1 MKEKSL
7 SRKLSWRIVVIVLI
21 VSLVAQMVAAFVIT
35 DQSFNPWVW
44 WKESPRVLLYLN
56 IIGIVS
62 LIVLFFVNRMVI
74 NRLTRYSEELRA
86 TKEANERLGSDLAL
100 ARAIQLGMLPSNLP
114 SFMYAY
120 LNPAKEVG
128 GDLYDFILKDDQL
141 YFAVGDVSGKG
152 LAASLVMAI
161 TSATLRLVVEMGL
174 PMDETLRRIN
184 YSFSRTNKTGMF
196 ITMIVARIDLKTGHM
211 DYCNAGHC
219 PLLVMPPVGEPY
231 LLKSKPNL
239 VIGMFENFDYQ
250 AEQVDF
256 EIGTRIIAYTDGVN
270 EAERADLEQFGNER
284 LLAWA
289 KHVEETL
296 PELSPSTTPQTSR
309 DAATSEQA
317 VVESLYRSVCDFAAG
332 HPQNDD
338 ITILSIKL
346 PKYMTTKRFNPITD
360 RSSEII
366 GFLMASPDMPKDETL
381 RFKIELSVE
390 EAVENVV
397 RYAYEG
403 GIGWLEAGTH
413 LDDKSLILTIEL
425 RDAGVPFNPLEKAD
439 PDVNLPANER
449 NMGGLGIFL
458 CKKMMDS
465 IEYRYENGNNVL
477 IMKKKV
483 NNCQ

>member
-1 MKEKSL
+1 M
-7 SRKLSWRIVVIVLI
+7 LI
-21 VSLVAQMVAAFVIT
+21 VSVIAQMVAVFVIT
-35 DQSFNPWVW
+35 DRSFNPWVW
-44 WKESPRVLLYLN
+44 WQESPRALIYLN
-56 IIGIVS
+56 IIGLAS
-62 LIVLFFVNRMVI
+62 LIVLFFVNRIVI
-74 NRLTRYSEELRA
+74 NRMTRYSEELKE
-86 TKEANERLGSDLAL
+86 TKEANERLVSDLAL
-100 ARAIQLGMLPSNLP
+100 ARGIQLGMLPSDLP
-114 SFMYAY
+114 PFMYAY

-128 GDLYDFILKDDQL
+128 GDLYDVILQDNQL
-141 YFAVGDVSGKG
+141 YFAIGDVSGKG
-152 LAASLVMAI
+152 LAASIVMAI

-174 PMDETLRRIN
+174 TMDETLRRIN
-184 YSFSRTNKTGMF
+184 YSFSKTNKTGMF
-196 ITMIVARIDLKTGHM
+196 ITMFVARIDLKTGHM

-219 PLLVMPPVGEPY
+219 PILVMPPVGEPY

-239 VIGMFENFDYQ
+239 VIGMFEEFDYQ

-270 EAERADLEQFGNER
+270 EAERADLEQYGNER

-289 KHVEETL
+289 KHIVETL
-296 PELSPSTTPQTSR
+296 PESSSITTPETSHE
-309 DAATSEQA
+309 ATTSEQS
-317 VVESLYRSVCDFAAG
+317 VVESLYNSVCDFTAG

-346 PKYMTTKRFNPITD
+346 PKYMTKKRFNPITD

-366 GFLMASPDMPKDETL
+366 SFLMASPDMPKDETL

-403 GIGWLEAGTH
+403 GIGWLEAGTS
-413 LDDKSLILTIEL
+413 LDDESLILTIEL

-439 PDVNLPANER
+439 PNVNLPANER
-449 NMGGLGIFL
+449 EVGGLGIFL

-465 IEYRYENGNNVL
+465 LEYRYEDGNNVL

-483 NNCQ
+483 DN